1 MYGFSVRLNFQR
13 RAVLQAGKCV
23 ELRGMMITITKTSAI
38 CSLGEN
44 LDEIFSNAVAGKL
57 TDLKITANL
66 PEIDNEKYNLRCN
79 QILLHCVNQIKP
91 EIETLIKNMT
101 EKNRRGYSNN
111 KHRN

>member
-13 RAVLQAGKCV
+13 RAALQAGKCV

-44 LDEIFSNAVAGKL
+44 LDEIFSNAIAGKL
-57 TDLKITANL
+57 TDLKITAEL
-66 PEIDNEKYNLRCN
+66 PEIPDAKYNLRCN

-91 EIETLIKNMT
+91 EIP
-101 EKNRRGYSNN
+101 
-111 KHRN
+111 